1 MLQCARCAVALPPEA
16 EWLST
21 TQLLDLLSNST
32 DCDFTCLEYK
42 PDLAFVMYT
51 WPYNPMRSRRQ
62 RVLVFF
68 LFTMIVILVGC
79 GPRPG
84 AAERV
89 ASDPTS
95 PADSALV
102 VDLPALYIDYAADG
116 VAYVGN
122 TRLAELGVAV
132 GRDLALLDLDAAWI
146 ARLTAAN
153 IQHVQLL
160 NRPAGVVVLVNG
172 VAVPSVGWNE
182 EMLVNTALLFQALE
196 DDASWLEALLPVA
209 AEWGVGVVVR
219 FPLASDAV
227 PIPLAAASPDAEG
240 VVAVAAAP
248 AAAAQEAYLALIGEP
263 PQLLIE
269 VTYTVD
275 GAWTVADMNATAWS
289 QVIDAPWTRLNLP
302 PALVQKISVAGIKM
316 VTITSNRQGLFVTV
330 NEQALPYLRWANGEV
345 NQLVDLVQKLDLL
358 GAGTQENPAT
368 AVLIETVQNLLPF
381 LQTLEVKLIV
391 HFP

>member
-1 MLQCARCAVALPPEA
+1 MVAPATVIPP
-16 EWLST
+16 
-21 TQLLDLLSNST
+21 
-32 DCDFTCLEYK
+32 
-42 PDLAFVMYT
+42 
-51 WPYNPMRSRRQ
+51 
-62 RVLVFF
+62 
-68 LFTMIVILVGC
+68 
-79 GPRPG
+79 
-84 AAERV
+84 
-89 ASDPTS
+89 
-95 PADSALV
+95 DSALV
-102 VDLPALYIDYAADG
+102 VDLPALYIDYG
-116 VAYVGN
+116 VNGIAYVGD
-122 TRLAELGVAV
+122 TRLVELGAAF
-132 GRDLALLDLDAAWI
+132 GRDLAVLDLDEAWVG
-146 ARLTAAN
+146 RLTAAN

-219 FPLASDAV
+219 FPLAPDAL
-227 PIPLAAASPDAEG
+227 PIPLAAAEPDTEG
-240 VVAVAAAP
+240 VVAAAAAGTP
-248 AAAAQEAYLALIGEP
+248 SAQEAYLALIGEP

-289 QVIDAPWTRLNLP
+289 QVMDAPWTRLNLP

>member
-1 MLQCARCAVALPPEA
+1 
-16 EWLST
+16 
-21 TQLLDLLSNST
+21 
-32 DCDFTCLEYK
+32 
-42 PDLAFVMYT
+42 
-51 WPYNPMRSRRQ
+51 
-62 RVLVFF
+62 
-68 LFTMIVILVGC
+68 MIVILVGC